1 MPVSG
6 KKIYKKIMGNKK
18 HLQREYG
25 LTSLEE
31 CEQNDTRVDYV
42 AIYHASYIKC
52 ALLPQDI
59 NNAYK
64 MADSDRVLSTAKFQ
78 MLLSGSNRKV
88 IQSIDYGYS
97 DIWYIVLLCCLL
109 IWYMLNCLANLQGD
123 IGHNIPCKNL
133 VKILASANSE
143 QKNELQ
149 KLRTRVF
156 ERPH

>member
-6 KKIYKKIMGNKK
+6 EKIYIKIMGKKK

-42 AIYHASYIKC
+42 AIYHVSYIKC
-52 ALLPQDI
+52 ALLPRDI

-78 MLLSGSNRKV
+78 MLLSRSGSDTKYRLWLFRYMAYRFALLSPNMVYVELLSEHTRRYRK
-88 IQSIDYGYS
+88 QYP
-97 DIWYIVLLCCLL
+97 L
-109 IWYMLNCLANLQGD
+109 
-123 IGHNIPCKNL
+123 
-133 VKILASANSE
+133 
-143 QKNELQ
+143 
-149 KLRTRVF
+149 
-156 ERPH
+156 

>member
-6 KKIYKKIMGNKK
+6 EKIYKKIMGNKK

-52 ALLPQDI
+52 ALLPRDI

-78 MLLSGSNRKV
+78 MLLSRSGSDTKYRLWLV
-88 IQSIDYGYS
+88 RYMAYRFA
-97 DIWYIVLLCCLL
+97 LLSPNMVYVELL
-109 IWYMLNCLANLQGD
+109 
-123 IGHNIPCKNL
+123 
-133 VKILASANSE
+133 S
-143 QKNELQ
+143 
-149 KLRTRVF
+149 
-156 ERPH
+156 

>member
-1 MPVSG
+1 
-6 KKIYKKIMGNKK
+6 MGNKK

-42 AIYHASYIKC
+42 AIYHASYIKY
-52 ALLPQDI
+52 ALLPRNI

-78 MLLSGSNRKV
+78 MLLSDQEV

-97 DIWYIVLLCCLL
+97 DIWHIVLLCCLL
-109 IWYMLNCLANLQGD
+109 IWYMLNCLA
-123 IGHNIPCKNL
+123 
-133 VKILASANSE
+133 SANSE
-143 QKNELQ
+143 QKKMCCKCYVPECS
-149 KLRTRVF
+149 KGRTNN
-156 ERPH
+156 PNTG

>member
-1 MPVSG
+1 MPLG
-6 KKIYKKIMGNKK
+6 KKHKYMQSVHINGIFNEHQNKFICQSWEKKYIKKIMGNKK

-52 ALLPQDI
+52 ALLPRDI

-78 MLLSGSNRKV
+78 MLLSRSGSDTKYRLWLFR
-88 IQSIDYGYS
+88 YMAYRFA
-97 DIWYIVLLCCLL
+97 LLSPYMVYVELL
-109 IWYMLNCLANLQGD
+109 
-123 IGHNIPCKNL
+123 
-133 VKILASANSE
+133 S
-143 QKNELQ
+143 
-149 KLRTRVF
+149 
-156 ERPH
+156 